1 MLDPQVGHQPKE
13 EVYVDAG
20 GEYRWRLKAANGE
33 KISSGGEGYVSRQ
46 GAQRGLKRTAEI
58 LVQLGY
64 RGQGQGQGQMD
75 EHFPTTHPEIY
86 RYLQDQATV
95 GDIRASRLLED
106 LEL

>member
-1 MLDPQVGHQPKE
+1 MIDPQVGRQPKE

-64 RGQGQGQGQMD
+64 GGQSQMD
-75 EHFPTTHPEIY
+75 EHFPTQYPDIF
-86 RYLQDQATV
+86 RYLEDRAAQ
-95 GDIRASRLLED
+95 GDTIASRLLED